1 MTTDTPKPARAPR
14 KAAGSIGR
22 RRGSCHHHCPTPDPR
37 TTQAT
42 PRRPSRLNNPKPRR
56 RCRCPTHAPS
66 WSTPTLTPE
75 RPKAGEEPFK
85 LTVNIPKSL
94 YERASGLVWHADF
107 TGEPP
112 EVKSMTAFVRI
123 ALVETVARYEKQYN
137 AGMSFPPPARLR
149 RGRAP
154 KLR

>member
-1 MTTDTPKPARAPR
+1 MTTDAPKPAKAPRKPRARSVTATETPVTTTPPPPRTRAPR
-14 KAAGSIGR
+14 KSPKAQ
-22 RRGSCHHHCPTPDPR
+22 PTEQHPAPPSVPVPNSRPVVVDPDAYPGE
-37 TTQAT
+37 A
-42 PRRPSRLNNPKPRR
+42 
-56 RCRCPTHAPS
+56 
-66 WSTPTLTPE
+66 
-75 RPKAGEEPFK
+75 KAGEEPFK

-112 EVKSMTAFVRI
+112 EVESMTAFVRI
-123 ALVETVARYEKQYN
+123 ALAETVARYEKKYN
-137 AGMSFPPPARLR
+137 AGMAFPPPARLR

>member
-14 KAAGSIGR
+14 KPRARSVDAEA
-22 RRGSCHHHCPTPDPR
+22 PATTTAPPR
-37 TTQAT
+37 T
-42 PRRPSRLNNPKPRR
+42 RPSRKSAKAAE
-56 RCRCPTHAPS
+56 PTAQTQAPAAVPVPNS
-66 WSTPTLTPE
+66 
-75 RPKAGEEPFK
+75 RPVVVDPDAYPGEAKAGEEPFK

-112 EVKSMTAFVRI
+112 EVESMTAFVRI
-123 ALVETVARYEKQYN
+123 ALAETVARYEKQYN